1 MYDVSI
7 SEALD
12 MLIDVSGIEDVSPDM
27 TLEALRL
34 DSLQLV
40 EWVSL
45 LEEKL
50 EVDLDI
56 RQLYLTEFEERS
68 ITDILDMLKKRA
80 ANAPSL

>member
-1 MYDVSI
+1 MNDVSI

-12 MLIDVSGIEDVSPDM
+12 MLTDVSGVEDVSPQM
-27 TLEALRL
+27 TLQALHL

-50 EVDLDI
+50 DVDLDI
-56 RQLYLTEFEERS
+56 RQLNTTEFEDRS
-68 ITDILDMLKKRA
+68 ISDILDMLKKRA
-80 ANAPSL
+80 ASAPSL